1 MRIKHVVDKNLL
13 LVSLMAFCMLTCA
26 AKSFAIPTGVWKK
39 QTTRVIDLRE
49 PDEQVNKGHK
59 NKRPDSTLADMLIS
73 AAKENKIMTYTNEDP
88 LLSNTMGNWQLTE
101 LLDEQFDTLR
111 TKDPLTGKKTIK
123 LIKQVDYRYSV
134 QTKYRLLENWTF
146 DPATGKTKIE
156 IAGIAPLRKVYDK
169 YYQFRGVQAI
179 FWVKY
184 KDARPIIERYEHYH
198 NTPIVSKSIW
208 NDYFLQNNALLKTGG
223 QNYSELRERTI
234 DMLEKTDTVLRHF
247 NDTRADKTLVQLIMD
262 GVKDK
267 KINAYLN
274 SGNSFNTVISYEELK
289 AEFAWKPDTIIMIDP
304 VDGKE
309 VQKIINHDLD
319 IRFIH
324 KYNILE
330 AWTFDPIAGTTE
342 IGIRGIAP
350 IRQEYDQ
357 RGSMQ
362 DAGTFFWLRYTD
374 AQPII
379 DTYETYHPD
388 NTITGKVW
396 ADYFD
401 APLQKQEE

>member
-1 MRIKHVVDKNLL
+1 
-13 LVSLMAFCMLTCA
+13 
-26 AKSFAIPTGVWKK
+26 
-39 QTTRVIDLRE
+39 
-49 PDEQVNKGHK
+49 
-59 NKRPDSTLADMLIS
+59 
-73 AAKENKIMTYTNEDP
+73 
-88 LLSNTMGNWQLTE
+88 
-101 LLDEQFDTLR
+101 
-111 TKDPLTGKKTIK
+111 
-123 LIKQVDYRYSV
+123 
-134 QTKYRLLENWTF
+134 
-146 DPATGKTKIE
+146 
-156 IAGIAPLRKVYDK
+156 
-169 YYQFRGVQAI
+169 
-179 FWVKY
+179 
-184 KDARPIIERYEHYH
+184 
-198 NTPIVSKSIW
+198 
-208 NDYFLQNNALLKTGG
+208 
-223 QNYSELRERTI
+223 
-234 DMLEKTDTVLRHF
+234 
-247 NDTRADKTLVQLIMD
+247 
-262 GVKDK
+262 
-267 KINAYLN
+267 
-274 SGNSFNTVISYEELK
+274 
-289 AEFAWKPDTIIMIDP
+289 MIDP